1 MPKYIPEYEE
11 EIKIAIRD
19 FIILDPSVS
28 IPRLGKY
35 LKEKKGFE
43 TYKGNELD
51 EKYLTKLLKKVRKEQ
66 IDRVDKTKLIGRV
79 SELKERYRLTYEKLI
94 KIAFYTKEMMEAGMF
109 PPSYKDQID
118 ALKTINKMDLEIF
131 QAEMDAGIFERHLG
145 ILEGE
150 LKVSEE
156 KRVLIMAAFKNFN
169 FFTKQNDGGETETK
183 REIPAIT
190 DRATTDRDFGQ
201 KGNASGSS
209 KGK

>member
-51 EKYLTKLLKKVRKEQ
+51 EKYLTRLLKKVRKEQ
-66 IDRVDKTKLIGRV
+66 IDRVDKVKLIGRV

-94 KIAFYTKEMMEAGMF
+94 KIAFYTKEMMEAGMP
-109 PPSYKDQID
+109 PPSYKDQIE
-118 ALKTINKMDLEIF
+118 ALKTINKLDLEIL

-145 ILEGE
+145 KLEGE
-150 LKVSEE
+150 LKVTEE
-156 KRVLIMAAFKNFN
+156 KRIQILAAFRNFN
-169 FFTKQNDGGETETK
+169 FFKQNDGGVIET
-183 REIPAIT
+183 EIPAIT
-190 DRATTDRDFGQ
+190 DRATASRDSGQ
-201 KGNASGSS
+201 KGNAAGGSKS
-209 KGK
+209 K